1 MNLSERE
8 WSPFF
13 VGRGEGVKSM
23 LCGLSDPTVKNSMT
37 MYTSHPYPHTDT
49 APYPEEEEEEED
61 FIDWELIAS
70 ESEKI
75 QYIHN

>member
-1 MNLSERE
+1 M
-8 WSPFF
+8 
-13 VGRGEGVKSM
+13 KSM

-61 FIDWELIAS
+61 FID
-70 ESEKI
+70 
-75 QYIHN
+75 